1 MGSDSS
7 SAFDLRALRSGQFVL
22 DAVYQ
27 PLETPVL
34 AAARASGAVVVDGL
48 SMLIHQASRQQE
60 LWTRQSPDIAV
71 MRAAA
76 EHELERRRG

>member
-1 MGSDSS
+1 
-7 SAFDLRALRSGQFVL
+7 
-22 DAVYQ
+22 
-27 PLETPVL
+27 
-34 AAARASGAVVVDGL
+34 VVVDGL
-48 SMLIHQASRQQE
+48 SMLIHQAARQQE